1 MKNNPFRQSVLG
13 SSFLL
18 PAHGR
23 DGARAT
29 INKLAPPKNFIAKF
43 KQTGKKKKG
52 CGENEFLPACSAARS
67 AAVGWEAARPCSSK
81 EAKPAKIDSLIEKI
95 FCAHPLKNVSIFV
108 GFVRRQA
115 VSRWAG
121 YRAAGAALVR
131 ILLVIGSDFIQEG
144 QPVCKVLVSR
154 PDRVEIIKNWRPDF
168 RRKKFGFCSRQTAI
182 LAAELKHQQT
192 FEIVLPNLIHKSRK
206 RNLL

>member
-23 DGARAT
+23 VGARAT
-29 INKLAPPKNFIAKF
+29 IKNLAPPKNFIAKL

-52 CGENEFLPACSAARS
+52 CGENEFLPVCSAALR

-81 EAKPAKIDSLIEKI
+81 EAKPAKIDSLIEKD
-95 FCAHPLKNVSIFV
+95 FCGRPLKDLSIFA

-115 VSRWAG
+115 ASRWAG
-121 YRAAGAALVR
+121 CRAAGAALVGV
-131 ILLVIGSDFIQEG
+131 LLVVGSDFIQER
-144 QPVCKVLVSR
+144 QPRLLFAQSSSVSR
-154 PDRVEIIKNWRPDF
+154 YSYIDIDRRVYFQR
-168 RRKKFGFCSRQTAI
+168 
-182 LAAELKHQQT
+182 
-192 FEIVLPNLIHKSRK
+192 
-206 RNLL
+206 